1 MSRLE
6 KLCKLNMKMKLLNRI
21 IEQSNKDLH
30 YIFDADIFEL
40 TNWEKE
46 FLDEINVSY
55 KEGNA
60 VVISWKES
68 QVLKIKEEFEK
79 LKIQKEFI

>member
-1 MSRLE
+1 M
-6 KLCKLNMKMKLLNRI
+6 LNRI

-30 YIFDADIFEL
+30 YIFDADICEL
-40 TNWEKE
+40 TDWEKE

>member
-1 MSRLE
+1 M
-6 KLCKLNMKMKLLNRI
+6 KLKLLNLI
-21 IEQSNKDLH
+21 IEQINKDLH
-30 YIFDADIFEL
+30 YVFEVGIFEL
-40 TNWEKE
+40 TKWEKE

-60 VVISWKES
+60 VVISWEES

-79 LKIQKEFI
+79 LKMQKDFI

>member
-6 KLCKLNMKMKLLNRI
+6 KLVKLNMKLKLLNRI
-21 IEQSNKDLH
+21 INQIDKDLH
-30 YIFDADIFEL
+30 YVFDADICEL
-40 TNWEKE
+40 TNWEKS

-60 VVISWKES
+60 VVIFWVES
-68 QVLKIKEEFEK
+68 QDLKLKEELEK
-79 LKIQKEFI
+79 LKAQKDFI

>member
-6 KLCKLNMKMKLLNRI
+6 KLVKLNMKLKLLNRI
-21 IEQSNKDLH
+21 IKQIDKDLH
-30 YIFDADIFEL
+30 YVFDADICEL
-40 TNWEKE
+40 TEWEKS
-46 FLDEINVSY
+46 FLDEINVFY

-60 VVISWKES
+60 VVISWEES

>member
-6 KLCKLNMKMKLLNRI
+6 KMCKLNMKLRMMNLI
-21 IEQSNKDLH
+21 IKQIDKDLH
-30 YIFDADIFEL
+30 YVFDVDCEL
-40 TNWEKE
+40 NDWEKE

-60 VVISWKES
+60 VVITWEES
-68 QVLKIKEEFEK
+68 QVLKLKEEFEK
-79 LKIQKEFI
+79 LKMQKDFI

>member
-1 MSRLE
+1 V
-6 KLCKLNMKMKLLNRI
+6 
-21 IEQSNKDLH
+21 
-30 YIFDADIFEL
+30 FDADICEL
-40 TNWEKE
+40 TDWEKE

-79 LKIQKEFI
+79 LKMQKDFI

>member
-6 KLCKLNMKMKLLNRI
+6 KLVKLNMKLKLLNRI
-21 IEQSNKDLH
+21 VNQIDKGLH
-30 YIFDADIFEL
+30 YVFDADIYEL
-40 TNWEKE
+40 TEWEKS

-60 VVISWKES
+60 VVISWTES
-68 QVLKIKEEFEK
+68 QDLKLKEEFEK
-79 LKIQKEFI
+79 LKAQKDFI

>member
-1 MSRLE
+1 MGRLRD
-6 KLCKLNMKMKLLNRI
+6 LCKLNTKLKLMNRI
-21 IEQSNKDLH
+21 IKQIDKDLH
-30 YIFDADIFEL
+30 YVFDADICEL
-40 TNWEKE
+40 TDWEKD

-60 VVISWKES
+60 VVISWDES
-68 QVLKIKEEFEK
+68 QVLKLKEEFEK

>member
-1 MSRLE
+1 MRI
-6 KLCKLNMKMKLLNRI
+6 KLLNRI
-21 IEQSNKDLH
+21 IQQSNKDLH
-30 YIFDADIFEL
+30 YIFDVDIFEL
-40 TNWEKE
+40 TKWEKE

-60 VVISWKES
+60 VVISWEES
-68 QVLKIKEEFEK
+68 QVLKLKEEFEK

>member
-1 MSRLE
+1 M
-6 KLCKLNMKMKLLNRI
+6 LNRI

-30 YIFDADIFEL
+30 YVFDADICEL
-40 TNWEKE
+40 TDWEKE

-60 VVISWKES
+60 VVIHWEES
-68 QVLKIKEEFEK
+68 QDWKLREELEK
-79 LKIQKEFI
+79 LKIQKEFL

>member
-1 MSRLE
+1 MRRLE

-30 YIFDADIFEL
+30 YLFDADIFEL
-40 TNWEKE
+40 TDLEKS

-60 VVISWKES
+60 VVITWEES
-68 QVLKIKEEFEK
+68 QVLKLKEEFEK

>member
-6 KLCKLNMKMKLLNRI
+6 KLCKLNMKLRLLNRI
-21 IEQSNKDLH
+21 ITQINKDLH
-30 YIFDADIFEL
+30 YVFDVDSCEL
-40 TNWEKE
+40 TAWEKS

-60 VVISWKES
+60 VVISWNES
-68 QVLKIKEEFEK
+68 QDLKLKEEFET
-79 LKIQKEFI
+79 LKAQKDFT

>member
-1 MSRLE
+1 M
-6 KLCKLNMKMKLLNRI
+6 KLKLLNRI
-21 IEQSNKDLH
+21 VNQIDKDLH
-30 YIFDADIFEL
+30 YVFDADIYEL
-40 TNWEKE
+40 TEWEKD

-60 VVISWKES
+60 VVISWEQS

-79 LKIQKEFI
+79 LKAQKDFI

>member
-1 MSRLE
+1 M
-6 KLCKLNMKMKLLNRI
+6 NMKLLNRI
-21 IEQSNKDLH
+21 IKQIDKDLH
-30 YIFDADIFEL
+30 YIFDADICEL

-46 FLDEINVSY
+46 FLDEIHVSY

-79 LKIQKEFI
+79 LKMQKDFI

>member
-6 KLCKLNMKMKLLNRI
+6 KLVKLNMKLKLLNRI
-21 IEQSNKDLH
+21 IKQIDKDLH
-30 YIFDADIFEL
+30 YVFDADICEL
-40 TNWEKE
+40 TDWEKS
-46 FLDEINVSY
+46 FLDEMNVSY

-60 VVISWKES
+60 VVISWEQS

-79 LKIQKEFI
+79 LKIHKDFI

>member
-1 MSRLE
+1 M
-6 KLCKLNMKMKLLNRI
+6 KLKLLNRI
-21 IEQSNKDLH
+21 VNQIDKDLH
-30 YIFDADIFEL
+30 YVFEADIYEL
-40 TNWEKE
+40 TEWEKD

-60 VVISWKES
+60 VVISWEQS

-79 LKIQKEFI
+79 LKAQKDFI

>member
-6 KLCKLNMKMKLLNRI
+6 KLCKVNMRIKLLNRI
-21 IEQSNKDLH
+21 SQQSNKDLH

-40 TNWEKE
+40 TKWEKE
-46 FLDEINVSY
+46 FLDEIHVSY

-60 VVISWKES
+60 VVIHWEES
-68 QVLKIKEEFEK
+68 QDWKLREELEK
-79 LKIQKEFI
+79 LKIQKEFL

>member
-6 KLCKLNMKMKLLNRI
+6 KLVKLNMKLKLLNRI
-21 IEQSNKDLH
+21 IKQIDKDLH
-30 YIFDADIFEL
+30 YVFDADICEL
-40 TNWEKE
+40 TEWEKS

-60 VVISWKES
+60 VVISWEES

>member
-1 MSRLE
+1 
-6 KLCKLNMKMKLLNRI
+6 MKLKLMNRI
-21 IEQSNKDLH
+21 IKQIDKDLH

-60 VVISWKES
+60 VVIYWEQS
-68 QVLKIKEEFEK
+68 QVLKLKEEFEK

>member
-6 KLCKLNMKMKLLNRI
+6 KLVKLNMKLKLLNRI
-21 IEQSNKDLH
+21 IKQIDKDLH
-30 YIFDADIFEL
+30 YVFDADICEL
-40 TNWEKE
+40 TEWEKS

-60 VVISWKES
+60 VVISWDES
-68 QVLKIKEEFEK
+68 QVIKIKEEFEK
-79 LKIQKEFI
+79 LKMQKDFI

>member
-6 KLCKLNMKMKLLNRI
+6 KLVKLNMKLKLLNRI
-21 IEQSNKDLH
+21 IKQIDKDLH
-30 YIFDADIFEL
+30 YVFDADICEL
-40 TNWEKE
+40 TEWEKD
-46 FLDEINVSY
+46 FLDEMNVSY

-60 VVISWKES
+60 VVISWEQS
-68 QVLKIKEEFEK
+68 QVLKLKEEFEK

>member
-1 MSRLE
+1 
-6 KLCKLNMKMKLLNRI
+6 MKMKLLNRI

-30 YIFDADIFEL
+30 YLFDADIFEL
-40 TNWEKE
+40 TDLEKS

-60 VVISWKES
+60 VVIIWEES
-68 QVLKIKEEFEK
+68 QVLKLKEEFEK

>member
-6 KLCKLNMKMKLLNRI
+6 KLCKVNMKLKLLNRI
-21 IEQSNKDLH
+21 IKQINNDLH
-30 YIFDADIFEL
+30 YVFDADICEL
-40 TNWEKE
+40 TKWEKE

-60 VVISWKES
+60 VVIHWDES
-68 QVLKIKEEFEK
+68 QDLKLREELEK
-79 LKIQKEFI
+79 LKIQKEFL

>member
-1 MSRLE
+1 
-6 KLCKLNMKMKLLNRI
+6 MKMKLLNRI

-30 YIFDADIFEL
+30 YLFDADIFEL
-40 TNWEKE
+40 TDLEKS

-60 VVISWKES
+60 VVITWEES
-68 QVLKIKEEFEK
+68 QVLKLKEEFEK